1 LVNKKNN
8 NLKLEKMIIE
18 TKFDIGD
25 DVWVML
31 NNRPFNNLIS
41 LVSPGIR
48 IKEAAYRDSYRIEK
62 SEISFYDTDIFRTKE
77 ELLNSL

>member
-1 LVNKKNN
+1 
-8 NLKLEKMIIE
+8 MIIE

>member
-1 LVNKKNN
+1 
-8 NLKLEKMIIE
+8 MIIE

-41 LVSPGIR
+41 LVSPGTR

-62 SEISFYDTDIFRTKE
+62 SERSFYDTDIFRTKE